1 MGETR
6 HTPGPWKYGRFQK
19 GKYRGD
25 FGIAPTYTNGEI
37 SGPIFAYLA
46 QGRDDIQEANARLIT
61 AAPDMLPALRLAER
75 QLVAAYGEPV
85 EGASLQSE
93 RGVEAI
99 ATVRAAIA
107 KAEGR
112 RHA

>member
-1 MGETR
+1 MTQETK

-25 FGIAPTYTNGEI
+25 FGIVPTLANGEN
-37 SGPIFAYLA
+37 SGPTFAYLA

-61 AAPDMLPALRLAER
+61 AAPDMLSALRLAER
-75 QLVAAYGEPV
+75 RLVAAYGEPV

-93 RGVEAI
+93 AGVEAI
-99 ATVRAAIA
+99 VAVRAAIA

-112 RHA
+112 